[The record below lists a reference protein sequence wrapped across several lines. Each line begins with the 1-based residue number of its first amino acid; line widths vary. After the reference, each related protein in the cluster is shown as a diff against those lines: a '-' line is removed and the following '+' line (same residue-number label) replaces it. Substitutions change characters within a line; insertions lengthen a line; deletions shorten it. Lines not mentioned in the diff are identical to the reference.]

1 VTIENPLPNTFLEQT
16 EPDIYATLGVDKK
29 GFSKEMLET
38 DLINLAKAVSN
49 AGKQGTD
56 TPRYRNALKSYQ
68 KKLAEVNRER
78 GLRGQ
83 KPITSVDEL
92 NKSIETSSI
101 SELQNQLIIEQDLGN
116 TNKVKE
122 IEQAIAES
130 QAILSSGRMTP
141 TGLTGVTQAGLAG
154 YVPDM
159 QKGKPVL
166 NEEMTFTIV
175 GPDGKAVVA
184 NNRPLESVFLVFE
197 DKNFYE
203 RGIKSTVKN
212 ITYRNADE
220 IRSLA
225 FSLDKNNRK
234 KLQEEFKKL
243 QLLPSDY
250 IANGEL
256 DRNGEFE
263 NAFLQA
269 HTFANRVNYQKL
281 QNNQPILGLSDAI
294 REYRTSGMDGGP
306 QINVTLFNRDE
317 VAATLDSIYLQSIGR
332 KANKKEVDEF
342 YRKVQKEAKAKPTVT
357 TTTGRQTTT
366 QRGFETTSL
375 QRMAEAQAEARP
387 EFLAYQLS
395 TNFYNALLGASQLPL
410 TFGAGEAPVTGPLG

>member
-1 VTIENPLPNTFLEQT
+1 VTIENPLPNTFLEQAQS
-16 EPDIYATLGVDKK
+16 ELGVARERI
-29 GFSKEMLET
+29 ST
-38 DLINLAKAVSN
+38 DLTILEDDLRNLEQAVRN
-49 AGKQGTD
+49 AGAQGTD
-56 TPRYRNALKSYQ
+56 TPRYRNAVNRYQ
-68 KKLAEVNRER
+68 KKLAEVNRQR

-83 KPITSVDEL
+83 KPVTSIGEL
-92 NKSIETSSI
+92 NKASNTSSI
-101 SELQNQLIIEQDLGN
+101 NDLQKQLTVEQNLGN
-116 TNKVKE
+116 TDKVKE

-175 GPDGKAVVA
+175 GTDGKPVVA

-317 VAATLDSIYLQSIGR
+317 VAATLDGIYLQSIGR

-366 QRGFETTSL
+366 QRGFGETSL
-375 QRMAEAQAEARP
+375 QGMAEAQAEARP

-395 TNFYNALLGASQLPL
+395 NNFYNALYNATRIPSG
-410 TFGAGEAPVTGPLG
+410 FENAPGSGS

>member
-1 VTIENPLPNTFLEQT
+1 MEQT

-38 DLINLAKAVSN
+38 DLRNLERAVYN

-56 TPRYRNALKSYQ
+56 TPRYRNALKRYQ

-83 KPITSVDEL
+83 KPITNVNEL

-101 SELQNQLIIEQDLGN
+101 SELQNQLTIEQNLGN
-116 TNKVKE
+116 TDKVKE

-159 QKGKPVL
+159 QKGKPVF

-175 GPDGKAVVA
+175 GPDGKPVVA

-203 RGIKSTVKN
+203 RGVKSTVKN

-294 REYRTSGMDGGP
+294 KEYKTSGMDGGP